1 MCTVIELFLITLT
14 FNYLIQIIHELIR
27 FMNCYPLTPLY
38 DPRIIGIDLPWEEN
52 MKKTKK
58 KWRKG
63 EKEKESPKAAKKRQ

>member
-1 MCTVIELFLITLT
+1 
-14 FNYLIQIIHELIR
+14 
-27 FMNCYPLTPLY
+27 MNCYPLTPLY